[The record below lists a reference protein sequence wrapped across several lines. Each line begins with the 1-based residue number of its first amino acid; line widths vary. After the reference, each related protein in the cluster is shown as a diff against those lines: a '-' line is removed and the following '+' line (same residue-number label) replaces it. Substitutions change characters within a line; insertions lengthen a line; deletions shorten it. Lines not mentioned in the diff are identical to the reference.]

1 MASATQDKLYE
12 TFVAVLGRQDP
23 HLDGTLDS
31 GEEMPASLSE
41 TVTRLAELQG
51 SSAAQATVS
60 GTPAAGAT
68 GGGSDSAAGAT
79 GASTFG
85 AGATAGSGISTAG
98 TSSGGSASTAGT
110 SSGGNTSPAGTSSGG
125 GITPESIAT
134 TVLESGMGMVPLI
147 VGLLGLFG
155 GGGTPAPPA
164 LVKYAMPDPIYFEGA
179 DTGSDAIGADYDQMG
194 MPRAY
199 SVAPGGVSA
208 PASGMAA
215 PGGSGASGVPS
226 GPSGA
231 PATQITVNVQAM
243 DSRSFLDHSSEIAQ
257 AVRDAMLNLNSI
269 NDVVND
275 L

>member
-12 TFVAVLGRQDP
+12 TFVAVLGRQDSHP
-23 HLDGTLDS
+23 DGTLDS
-31 GEEMPASLSE
+31 GEEIAGSLSE
-41 TVTRLAELQG
+41 TVTRLAELQK

-60 GTPAAGAT
+60 GTPAAGTAGGGSDFTAGAT
-68 GGGSDSAAGAT
+68 GGGSTSDASAT
-79 GASTFG
+79 GASSTSN
-85 AGATAGSGISTAG
+85 AGG
-98 TSSGGSASTAGT
+98 T
-110 SSGGNTSPAGTSSGG
+110 GG
-125 GITPESIAT
+125 GITAESIAT

-199 SVAPGGVSA
+199 SAAPGGSGA

-215 PGGSGASGVPS
+215 PGSSGASGVPS

-231 PATQITVNVQAM
+231 PAPQITVNVQAM

>member
-12 TFVAVLGRQDP
+12 TFAAVLGGQDSHP
-23 HLDGTLDS
+23 DGTLDS
-31 GEEMPASLSE
+31 GEEVAASLSE

-60 GTPAAGAT
+60 GTPAAGTT
-68 GGGSDSAAGAT
+68 G
-79 GASTFG
+79 
-85 AGATAGSGISTAG
+85 GSGISTAG
-98 TSSGGSASTAGT
+98 TSGGASASTAGT
-110 SSGGNTSPAGTSSGG
+110 SSDGNTSPAGTSSGG
-125 GITPESIAT
+125 GITAESIAT

-199 SVAPGGVSA
+199 TAAPGGASA

-215 PGGSGASGVPS
+215 PGGSGASAVPS

-231 PATQITVNVQAM
+231 PAPQITVNVQAM